1 MNTRNGF
8 SNNLFPNSSHFS
20 VGPGAHALT
29 NKDVLDLVKM
39 GMSSDVIVAKIKN
52 SLSNFDTSLL

>member
-1 MNTRNGF
+1 M
-8 SNNLFPNSSHFS
+8 
-20 VGPGAHALT
+20 GPGAHALT